1 MVVRFTTICAIS
13 AYRHLSCEFEPCSWQ
28 VTCDRSVVFSG
39 YRNIVESGV
48 KHHKPNQN
56 IIKKKQ
62 IWRYY
67 KGYWNCKSLTFY
79 DGQTT
84 HWMAKN
90 KKDKKINNDPSNIA
104 QKRTDWTIRTSQKP
118 VMLYRIHLTIS
129 KIQTQDVSV
138 DRHWLHR

>member
-1 MVVRFTTICAIS
+1 MQSVPINTNV
-13 AYRHLSCEFEPCSWQ
+13 LSLNLSDGE
-28 VTCDRSVVFSG
+28 VYSVQHYWFLR
-39 YRNIVESGV
+39 YNINIVESGV

-67 KGYWNCKSLTFY
+67 KGYWNCKSLKFY

-84 HWMAKN
+84 HWMAKK

-118 VMLYRIHLTIS
+118 PFNVLSVRH
-129 KIQTQDVSV
+129 KILMIYSFNNPCSIFKFVFS
-138 DRHWLHR
+138 